1 MGRRVIS
8 IDWPQIGPYVVAVIG
23 FGGAWLTTKIQHKG
37 KPENAL
43 IDQLQEQIQSDR
55 VATKETTD
63 AMKTDIAELRAEQG
77 KAKKRE
83 RIRDDYINK
92 LRRHIES
99 GNPPPPPEWPDG
111 LYD

>member
-1 MGRRVIS
+1 M
-8 IDWPQIGPYVVAVIG
+8 
-23 FGGAWLTTKIQHKG
+23 TTKIQHKG

-43 IDQLQEQIQSDR
+43 IDQLQE
-55 VATKETTD
+55 
-63 AMKTDIAELRAEQG
+63 ELSRLGTRIDTLESEQN

-92 LRRHIES
+92 LRRHIEA
-99 GNPPPPPEWPDG
+99 GFPPPPPEWPEG

>member
-1 MGRRVIS
+1 MIEWNTVL
-8 IDWPQIGPYVVAVIG
+8 PTVVVAFIAA
-23 FGGAWLTTKIQHKG
+23 GGGWLTTKIQHRG

-43 IDQLQEQIQSDR
+43 IDQLQE
-55 VATKETTD
+55 ETSRHAKRID
-63 AMKTDIAELRAEQG
+63 SLEAEQT

-92 LRRHIES
+92 LRRHIED
-99 GNPPPPPEWPDG
+99 GNPPPPPVWPDG

>member
-1 MGRRVIS
+1 MEWSTVL
-8 IDWPQIGPYVVAVIG
+8 PTVVVAAIAA
-23 FGGAWLTTKIQHKG
+23 GGGWLTTKIQHRG

-43 IDQLQEQIQSDR
+43 IDQLQEEVTRHAGRIGTLES
-55 VATKETTD
+55 
-63 AMKTDIAELRAEQG
+63 EQT

-92 LRRHIES
+92 LRRHIED
-99 GNPPPPPEWPDG
+99 GNPPPPPVWPEG